1 MSETLPAV
9 PAAPKS
15 PAPQPPRANG
25 QVIHMEAIRKVYDT
39 GRVRVE
45 ALKGIDLRI
54 GTSEFV
60 AVVGPSGSG
69 KSTLMNLVGCLDTP
83 SSGVYELR
91 GKAVGGLGKNDL
103 AAIRNERVGFVFQN
117 FNLLPQISAYENVEM
132 PLLFG
137 HVPKTKRRERVH
149 ELLARVGLED
159 RMDHKP
165 TELSGGQM
173 QRVAIARAL
182 AMNPDIILAD
192 EPTGNLDTSSGG
204 DIMSLFEELWKQGRT
219 LIVITHDLALARR
232 AGRVVEIR
240 DGVIVRDTGA

>member
-1 MSETLPAV
+1 MSEPDPAP
-9 PAAPKS
+9 PAAPK
-15 PAPQPPRANG
+15 PGATQPNG
-25 QVIHMEAIRKVYDT
+25 RVIRMEAIRKVYDT

-45 ALKGIDLRI
+45 ALKGIDLRV
-54 GTSEFV
+54 GAGEFV

-69 KSTLMNLVGCLDTP
+69 KSTLMNLIGCLDTP

-137 HVPKTKRRERVH
+137 HVPKARRRARVH

-159 RMDHKP
+159 RTDHKP

-240 DGVIVRDTGA
+240 DGVIVRDTGV